1 MDVST
6 PIRPNDIF
14 TAKGLVVVITG
25 GGSGTLLK
33 LRATPPSPAPSR
45 LDMLEL
51 KVSVAR
57 SLPSQV
63 SVSP

>member
-14 TAKGLVVVITG
+14 SAKGLVVVITG

-45 LDMLEL
+45 LDMLEV
-51 KVSVAR
+51 KVS
-57 SLPSQV
+57 
-63 SVSP
+63 